1 MKIIKHFFI
10 LTITSTSFVFSTT
23 ASSDQVF
30 LDDVIVKGDP
40 AGGGLCVGPD
50 CADLEEFGFDG
61 IKLKA
66 NDPLIMFDDTSSS
79 ASFPSNDWSL
89 GVTDNA
95 QGGPADFVIKDVT
108 ADMAVMVLQAGSSGG
123 VALGAGSTVEQ
134 NAISVGATG
143 NERRIMHVA
152 DGVNPTDA
160 MNMSQFNTQA
170 APLNDRIDAI
180 NVRITELLDRVS
192 KL

>member
-95 QGGPADFVIKDVT
+95 QGGPADFVIKDAT

-152 DGVNPTDA
+152 DGVNLTDA
-160 MNMSQFNTQA
+160 MNMSQFNAQA
-170 APLNDRIDAI
+170 APLNDRIHAI